1 MKTTYTPPAEE
12 ISKYVRVP
20 ADGVFL
26 IGDLQIPELAETL
39 VIFAYDF
46 GRCRNHPRTLRVA
59 RAMREK
65 GMGTLL
71 CDLITEDEEAE
82 DEVSE
87 CYRHDAELL
96 ARRLVGVTEWAM
108 ANPETRNLRI
118 TYFGASTG
126 GGAVLIAAAE
136 MHKKVSA
143 VVSRGGRLDLA
154 TKAAPHVRCPTLL
167 IVGGND
173 TLGVELGRE
182 TLARLAGVKEL
193 VEVPGASRLF
203 GEPGKLDEM
212 ARISANWLHTLG
224 RADRNP

>member
-1 MKTTYTPPAEE
+1 MYTQL
-12 ISKYVRVP
+12 V
-20 ADGVFL
+20 L

-65 GMGTLL
+65 GMGTFL
-71 CDLITEDEEAE
+71 CDLITEEEEAE
-82 DEVSE
+82 DEVTE
-87 CYRHDAELL
+87 CYRHDTELL

-136 MHKKVSA
+136 MRKNVSA

-154 TKAAPHVRCPTLL
+154 VKSAFDVRCPTLV

-182 TLARLAGVKEL
+182 TLAR
-193 VEVPGASRLF
+193 
-203 GEPGKLDEM
+203 
-212 ARISANWLHTLG
+212 
-224 RADRNP
+224 RALPLRRRFI